1 MEWEHVFFESTALI
15 GLQLIL
21 LHWNSTSFME
31 SSCYLV
37 DFHLYTVCVPFLF
50 QSTFITCFIKLPTF
64 MPETAVSCAWLKIQI
79 SSKHV
84 FFSCCVSHGQFL
96 ERNSQ
101 PRWAGDE
108 GGRFLFLPESFRKFH
123 GTFLQ
128 IMIRWG
134 PASSFALGKPP
145 ELPLGISPKRSV
157 RIYCAKGLRMMRI
170 PLRKKKTAWKRTG
183 ARWVAKGF
191 GYHIYEYIHLD
202 CQSKISQ
209 IQKVASD
216 TRCLP

>member
-84 FFSCCVSHGQFL
+84 FFFL
-96 ERNSQ
+96 L
-101 PRWAGDE
+101 
-108 GGRFLFLPESFRKFH
+108 RFSWTVF
-123 GTFLQ
+123 G
-128 IMIRWG
+128 
-134 PASSFALGKPP
+134 A
-145 ELPLGISPKRSV
+145 ELAAPLGRWWRRAFFVSAGVFSE
-157 RIYCAKGLRMMRI
+157 I
-170 PLRKKKTAWKRTG
+170 PRDVPANHDPLGTSFKLWCSWETTG
-183 ARWVAKGF
+183 TSLGNF
-191 GYHIYEYIHLD
+191 PE
-202 CQSKISQ
+202 KIRANLLCEG
-209 IQKVASD
+209 ASND
-216 TRCLP
+216 AYTST